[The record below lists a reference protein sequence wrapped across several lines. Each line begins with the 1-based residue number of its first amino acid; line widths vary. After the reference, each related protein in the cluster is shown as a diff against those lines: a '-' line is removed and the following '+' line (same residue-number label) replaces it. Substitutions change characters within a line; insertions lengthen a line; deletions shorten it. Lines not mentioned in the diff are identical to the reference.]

1 MLVNQSMAEMNATR
15 HNTDAGHLAVHLDG
29 VHAPE
34 LSFSFERPQSGVG
47 LGASILTHVVFFAIA
62 VFIATYAPSPSV
74 SAPPQRETLPADIV
88 WLDQPGPGG
97 GGGGG
102 GNQSPEP
109 PKKAEVPGKQAI
121 SVPVTQP
128 EPPKPDP
135 KPEEQPDPMLNI
147 PAKTLGDTAQ
157 LNPGL
162 LESAMA
168 ASTLSQG
175 SGSGGGGGTGQG
187 TGIGSG
193 RGSGLGPGEGGGTGG
208 GYYRPGNGVELPRV
222 IQEVR
227 PQYTADAMRA
237 KVQGT
242 VWVECVVM
250 PDGTVGE
257 ANVTKSLDS
266 VFGLDQEAL
275 KAAKRWRF
283 VPGRRLGQP
292 VPVLVTIELTFTLR

>member
-1 MLVNQSMAEMNATR
+1 MAQTNPAPV
-15 HNTDAGHLAVHLDG
+15 NTDAGHLAVHLDG
-29 VHAPE
+29 LHAPD
-34 LSFSFERPQSGVG
+34 LTFSFEHRQSGVG
-47 LGASILTHVVFFAIA
+47 VGATVLTHLLFAAIA

-74 SAPPQRETLPADIV
+74 GAPAVVERLPDSIV
-88 WLDQPGPGG
+88 WLSEPGPGG

-121 SVPVTQP
+121 SVPVTRPP
-128 EPPKPDP
+128 EIAKPEP
-135 KPEEQPDPMLNI
+135 KPEEPPDPLLNI

-242 VWVECVVM
+242 VWVECVVL

-275 KAAKRWRF
+275 KAARRWRF